1 MPYTTRQ
8 RKAACAELARRK
20 RGEKPKIFKGM
31 SVAELKKWCTA
42 SKLEKRKTPKKS
54 KTKRRKGK

>member
-20 RGEKPKIFKGM
+20 AGKKPKIFKGM
-31 SVAELKKWCTA
+31 SMAQLKEWCSA
-42 SKLEKRKTPKKS
+42 KKLEKKKKKRKARKK
-54 KTKRRKGK
+54 

>member
-20 RGEKPKIFKGM
+20 AGKKPQKFKSM
-31 SVAELKKWCTA
+31 SKAKLKEWCGA
-42 SKLEKRKTPKKS
+42 KKLEKKKRKRKK
-54 KTKRRKGK
+54 R

>member
-31 SVAELKKWCTA
+31 SKAELKKWCTA
-42 SKLEKRKTPKKS
+42 KKLEKK
-54 KTKRRKGK
+54 KTKRKARKKK

>member
-20 RGEKPKIFKGM
+20 AGKKPKIFKGM
-31 SVAELKKWCTA
+31 SMAQLKEWCSTK
-42 SKLEKRKTPKKS
+42 KLEKKKKERKK
-54 KTKRRKGK
+54 